1 MKFTKTEIEAVI
13 AALPRITVPFNKL
26 SLSQDYQVRPSGSTS
41 KMSIAE
47 LAASIK
53 ASGVLQNLIVIKG
66 LRGQF
71 DVCAGGR
78 RLEALNWLVTGGDI
92 PDNYPVPVLVVPAD
106 KALIASLAENCFHV
120 PMHAADEFIA
130 FTKLIAEGKSVEDVA
145 ATFGVTPLVVK
156 RRMKLSTVSPKL
168 MAQFRAEKISLDC
181 LMALASIDDHERQE
195 QTWVNLPEWNRS
207 PDHLRQMLTRGEID
221 SGKDS
226 VARFVTL
233 KAYEKAGGMLRRD
246 LFSDN
251 DKTAYLL
258 DAPVLERLAVDK
270 LQKTAKQ
277 IAVEGWKW
285 TEVRARYNFEEFS
298 KHGELRKARRT
309 PTEQEAAAITE
320 LEAQIATRHER
331 MEALADQENDDAGE
345 DEEFLKLEAEA
356 EDLQAQV
363 TVLEDA
369 LSVWPVEWV
378 AQAGCVVFVG
388 NAGTAEVK
396 RGLIRPEDRNV
407 VVDAARGAV
416 KDGIQQGASGALVSL
431 PAANT
436 RPVHSE
442 KLMRRLTAHR
452 VAAIQAELMFR
463 PDVALAAITAQ
474 LAIKLIKD
482 GFQRYRGGDDAL
494 NVSATDTHD
503 GLRSEAEDMADSPAW
518 KQFDTERQ
526 TWVQRLPRT
535 AEAVL
540 PWLLQQEQAT
550 VMQLLTLLVASSV
563 TGVSGVERDKQSTDA
578 LATALNLD
586 MTQWWTATGTSYLS
600 HVSKSR
606 ILDVVTEAAGANAAS
621 PLVALKK
628 DDVVKGA
635 EQTIAGTGWLPT
647 CLRTLT
653 QTVAQQEAESTE
665 EEAQAA

>member
-1 MKFTKTEIEAVI
+1 MKFSKAEIEAVI
-13 AALPRITVPFNKL
+13 AASPRITVPFNKL
-26 SLSQDYQVRPSGSTS
+26 SLSQDYQIRPSGSTS
-41 KMSIAE
+41 KMSITE

-78 RLEALNWLVTGGDI
+78 RLEALTLLVTGGDI

-120 PMHAADEFIA
+120 PMQPADEFTA

-145 ATFGVTPLVVK
+145 AAFGVTPLVVK
-156 RRMKLSTVSPKL
+156 RRMRLSTVAPKL
-168 MAQFRAEKISLDC
+168 MALFRDEKISLDC
-181 LMALASIDDHERQE
+181 LMVLASIDDHERQE
-195 QTWVNLPEWNRS
+195 QTWANLPSWNRS
-207 PDHLRQMLTRGEID
+207 PDYLRQMLTQGEID

-233 KAYEKAGGMLRRD
+233 KAYEKAGGSLRRD

-251 DKTAYLL
+251 DETAYLL
-258 DAPVLERLAVDK
+258 DAPLVERLAIDK

-285 TEVRARYNFEEFS
+285 TEVRARYNFGEFS

-309 PTEQEAAAITE
+309 PDAQEATAIAE

-331 MEALADQENDDAGE
+331 MEALADQENDEAGE

-356 EDLQAQV
+356 EALQAQV

-369 LSVWPVEWV
+369 LSVWPTELV

-388 NAGTAEVK
+388 NAGTAEIK
-396 RGLIRPEDRNV
+396 RGLIRPEDRNG
-407 VVDAARGAV
+407 VVDAAREAV
-416 KDGIQQGASGALVSL
+416 KGSPHHGTHSALVSL

-482 GFQRYRGGDDAL
+482 GFRCFRGSDDAL

-503 GLRSEAEDMADSPAW
+503 GLRGEAEDMAESPAW
-518 KQFDTERQ
+518 KQFDCERQ
-526 TWVQRLPRT
+526 AWVQRLPRT
-535 AEAVL
+535 SEAVL
-540 PWLLQQEQAT
+540 PWLLEQEQAT

-586 MTQWWTATGTSYLS
+586 MSKWWAATGASYLS
-600 HVSKSR
+600 HVSKFR

-621 PLVALKK
+621 PLAALKK
-628 DDVVKGA
+628 DDAVKGA
-635 EQTIAGTGWLPT
+635 EQTIASTGWLPT

-653 QTVAQQEAESTE
+653 QTVAQQEVESTE
-665 EEAQAA
+665 ENVQDA

>member
-1 MKFTKTEIEAVI
+1 MTH
-13 AALPRITVPFNKL
+13 R
-26 SLSQDYQVRPSGSTS
+26 SQH
-41 KMSIAE
+41 K
-47 LAASIK
+47 
-53 ASGVLQNLIVIKG
+53 
-66 LRGQF
+66 
-71 DVCAGGR
+71 
-78 RLEALNWLVTGGDI
+78 
-92 PDNYPVPVLVVPAD
+92 
-106 KALIASLAENCFHV
+106 
-120 PMHAADEFIA
+120 
-130 FTKLIAEGKSVEDVA
+130 
-145 ATFGVTPLVVK
+145 
-156 RRMKLSTVSPKL
+156 
-168 MAQFRAEKISLDC
+168 
-181 LMALASIDDHERQE
+181 
-195 QTWVNLPEWNRS
+195 
-207 PDHLRQMLTRGEID
+207 
-221 SGKDS
+221 
-226 VARFVTL
+226 
-233 KAYEKAGGMLRRD
+233 
-246 LFSDN
+246 
-251 DKTAYLL
+251 
-258 DAPVLERLAVDK
+258 
-270 LQKTAKQ
+270 
-277 IAVEGWKW
+277 GWKW
-285 TEVRARYNFEEFS
+285 IEVRARYTFEEFS

-309 PTEQEAAAITE
+309 PNEQEASAIAE
-320 LEAQIATRHER
+320 LDAQIATRHER

-356 EDLQAQV
+356 EALQAQV
-363 TVLEDA
+363 TTLEDA
-369 LSVWPVEWV
+369 LSVWPAEWV
-378 AQAGCVVFVG
+378 VQAGCVVFVG
-388 NAGTAEVK
+388 SAGTAEIK

-416 KDGIQQGASGALVSL
+416 KEGTQQFVSGALVSL
-431 PAANT
+431 PAMNT

-503 GLRSEAEDMADSPAW
+503 GLRSEAEDMAESPAW

-563 TGVSGVERDKQSTDA
+563 TGVSGVERDKQSNDA

-586 MTQWWTATGTSYLS
+586 MTQWWTATGASYLS

-628 DDVVKGA
+628 DDAVKGA
-635 EQTIAGTGWLPT
+635 EQTIASTGWLPT

-653 QTVAQQEAESTE
+653 QTVAQQEVESTE
-665 EEAQAA
+665 ENAQDA

>member
-1 MKFTKTEIEAVI
+1 
-13 AALPRITVPFNKL
+13 
-26 SLSQDYQVRPSGSTS
+26 
-41 KMSIAE
+41 
-47 LAASIK
+47 
-53 ASGVLQNLIVIKG
+53 
-66 LRGQF
+66 
-71 DVCAGGR
+71 
-78 RLEALNWLVTGGDI
+78 
-92 PDNYPVPVLVVPAD
+92 
-106 KALIASLAENCFHV
+106 
-120 PMHAADEFIA
+120 MHPADEFTA
-130 FTKLIAEGKSVEDVA
+130 FAKLIAEGKSVEDVA
-145 ATFGVTPLVVK
+145 AAFGVTPLVVK

-168 MAQFRAEKISLDC
+168 MALFRAEKISLDC
-181 LMALASIDDHERQE
+181 LMVLASIDDHDRQE
-195 QTWVNLPEWNRS
+195 QTWANLPSWNRS
-207 PDHLRQMLTRGEID
+207 PDCLRQMLTQGEID

-233 KAYEKAGGMLRRD
+233 KAYEKAGGTLRRD

-258 DAPVLERLAVDK
+258 DPPLLERLAIDK
-270 LQKTAKQ
+270 LQKAAKQ
-277 IAVEGWKW
+277 IAAEGWKW
-285 TEVRARYNFEEFS
+285 IEVRARYAFEEFS
-298 KHGELRKARRT
+298 KHGELRKTRRT
-309 PTEQEAAAITE
+309 PDPQEATAIAE
-320 LEAQIATRHER
+320 LEAQIAARHEL
-331 MEALADQENDDAGE
+331 METLADQENDDAGE
-345 DEEFLKLEAEA
+345 DTEFLRLEAEA
-356 EDLQAQV
+356 EGLQAQV
-363 TVLEDA
+363 KVLENA
-369 LSVWPVEWV
+369 LSVLPAELV

-388 NAGTAEVK
+388 SAGTAEIK

-416 KDGIQQGASGALVSL
+416 KDGIPQGAPCALVSL
-431 PAANT
+431 PATNT
-436 RPVHSE
+436 RPVHSD

-503 GLRSEAEDMADSPAW
+503 GLRTEAEDMADSPAW

-563 TGVSGVERDKQSTDA
+563 TGVSGVERDRQSTDA

-586 MTQWWTATGTSYLS
+586 MTRWWTATGTSYLS

-621 PLVALKK
+621 PLAALKK
-628 DDVVKGA
+628 DDAVKGA
-635 EQTIAGTGWLPT
+635 EQTITATGWLPH
-647 CLRTLT
+647 CLRTKA
-653 QTVAQQEAESTE
+653 VAAASLPGPAPDGTDQGDAVE
-665 EEAQAA
+665 EHVEPVALA